1 MDDHKKFLAD
11 RLLSEEQPVT
21 YRLLSR
27 ALDVHVNVA
36 KQLLFDFHQ
45 YQNGIKADSVH
56 ATYLLHGTK
65 SRPHPQ
71 QDGDVEMASSMPEQG
86 QEEEPLSEDVPTTTL
101 TIVSQENLES
111 VLSEYESVTSIHVY
125 SLAPHAQQDLAMLSD
140 VSKSLAEYGTNEDA
154 AALSKKY
161 GTIYNPNMRKR
172 SRNGPPPVLSQSKAP
187 AAKAKPIVAK
197 PVAQP
202 AAAAATEAKVK
213 QETATSGPSSSFKE
227 AAPPSTAPIKAPKKA
242 SAGGIMSSFAKTKPP
257 KPKPEPKK
265 EEEDT
270 PMSDDGE
277 ADDADVPAPK
287 KTSEKEATSLREA
300 KKEREDALKRMMEED
315 DEEDEEEDKDEEEKE
330 EEEPDEEMA
339 EAPEPEPESEPKKED
354 QEPAEV
360 ISSTESG
367 RRRGKR
373 RVMKKK
379 RIMDDKGY
387 MVTIQEAGWE
397 SFSEDEAPPAK
408 KPALSSSTPTPSSST
423 TTTTATNTKA
433 KKPAGKAAQGNIMSF
448 FSKK

>member
-1 MDDHKKFLAD
+1 M
-11 RLLSEEQPVT
+11 
-21 YRLLSR
+21 
-27 ALDVHVNVA
+27 
-36 KQLLFDFHQ
+36 
-45 YQNGIKADSVH
+45 
-56 ATYLLHGTK
+56 
-65 SRPHPQ
+65 
-71 QDGDVEMASSMPEQG
+71 
-86 QEEEPLSEDVPTTTL
+86 
-101 TIVSQENLES
+101 
-111 VLSEYESVTSIHVY
+111 TSIHVY
-125 SLAPHAQQDLAMLSD
+125 SLAPHAQRDLTLLSD

-197 PVAQP
+197 PAAQP
-202 AAAAATEAKVK
+202 TAAAEAKVK
-213 QETATSGPSSSFKE
+213 QETAASGPPSSSSKE

-287 KTSEKEATSLREA
+287 KASEKEVASLREA

-315 DEEDEEEDKDEEEKE
+315 DEEEEDEDKDEEEKE
-330 EEEPDEEMA
+330 EEEEPDEEMT

-387 MVTIQEAGWE
+387 MGKLFFLLIVYIGLEEHRKLTDLFQSRFRKPVG
-397 SFSEDEAPPAK
+397 SPFPKTKHLPPRS
-408 KPALSSSTPTPSSST
+408 PHFPPRPPRRRHRRRRQPPTPRPRSRLGKLRRETSCRSSPRNRGQGPGDINVVSIRVL
-423 TTTTATNTKA
+423 AGDWRSFL
-433 KKPAGKAAQGNIMSF
+433 PAPFVYMRV
-448 FSKK
+448 